1 MIKKHLLGSILLLSF
16 FVSFSQDPVNKTYSL
31 KDAVDYA
38 LLNNIEIKNS
48 KIQLA
53 STRQKAWEVITI
65 GLPQIEGSAK
75 YTNFFTL
82 PTQLIPGEFFGAPGR
97 SIPVQFGRPHNF
109 EFGAQASQLLMDA
122 RYFIGLKARKDLV
135 LLSEKLVVKQ
145 ETDTKKKVIQAYY
158 QALVASESE
167 KIIKSNIEN
176 LEKLITESK
185 EIYKEGFIEELD
197 VDRLELALANL
208 KTAIN
213 DVQNKSQNAKKNLK
227 FVMGVPQ
234 DEEFVLTENLSQLL
248 AGLNDIE
255 GVNFDPTKR
264 IEYDLLKTQS
274 VLNGYDVKQKQA
286 GYYPG
291 LYAFFSYSVNAQ
303 RNKFDFW
310 NDDVWFR
317 QGLWGITLSMNI
329 FDGLNKY
336 TQVQQAKLT
345 QLETLNNM
353 DLFKRGAMLEVSVQQ
368 SNYITAQQQYNDQL
382 KNLQLAQKI
391 RTKSITM
398 FKEGVGSSLAV
409 AQSDADVVNAQLSFI
424 QAAYSLLESK
434 VNLDAA
440 LGKL

>member
-1 MIKKHLLGSILLLSF
+1 M
-16 FVSFSQDPVNKTYSL
+16 
-31 KDAVDYA
+31 
-38 LLNNIEIKNS
+38 
-48 KIQLA
+48 
-53 STRQKAWEVITI
+53 
-65 GLPQIEGSAK
+65 
-75 YTNFFTL
+75 
-82 PTQLIPGEFFGAPGR
+82 
-97 SIPVQFGRPHNF
+97 
-109 EFGAQASQLLMDA
+109 
-122 RYFIGLKARKDLV
+122 
-135 LLSEKLVVKQ
+135 
-145 ETDTKKKVIQAYY
+145 
-158 QALVASESE
+158 
-167 KIIKSNIEN
+167 
-176 LEKLITESK
+176 
-185 EIYKEGFIEELD
+185 
-197 VDRLELALANL
+197 
-208 KTAIN
+208 
-213 DVQNKSQNAKKNLK
+213 
-227 FVMGVPQ
+227 
-234 DEEFVLTENLSQLL
+234 
-248 AGLNDIE
+248 
-255 GVNFDPTKR
+255 
-264 IEYDLLKTQS
+264 
-274 VLNGYDVKQKQA
+274 
-286 GYYPG
+286 
-291 LYAFFSYSVNAQ
+291 YAFFSYSVNAQ